1 MSLYG
6 KTDTTG
12 NQNKA
17 AASLGNGY
25 GSVSKTV
32 VYVDDTEASLAENK
46 SRGIT
51 APGWWAYS
59 TFTDA
64 EGVTRH
70 KAEHLVSFTDGEANA
85 DESLADDTIAA
96 DVASAVTITGQ
107 PANATTVSGA
117 ATFTVTTSTTGTP
130 GTLAYQWQ
138 RQTATGTTWANVSNS
153 GIYSGVTTA
162 TLTLTGATSAVNGF
176 KFRVKITSAGG
187 TEEVISNGTATL
199 TFGA

>member
-17 AASLGNGY
+17 AAALGNGY
-25 GSVSKTV
+25 GSVTKTV
-32 VYVDDTEASLAENK
+32 VYVDDTEAALNENK

-64 EGVTRH
+64 EGATRH

-96 DVASAVTITGQ
+96 DVVSAVTITTQ
-107 PANATTVSGA
+107 PANATTSSGG
-117 ATFTVTTSTTGTP
+117 ATFTVATSTTGTP
-130 GTLAYQWQ
+130 GALAYQWQ
-138 RQTATGTTWANVSNS
+138 RQTATGTTWINISNT
-153 GIYSGVTTA
+153 GIYSGA
-162 TLTLTGATSAVNGF
+162 TSASLVLTGATSSVNGT
-176 KFRVKITSAGG
+176 KYRVKITSAGG
-187 TEEVISNGTATL
+187 TEEVISNGAATV
-199 TFGA
+199 TFNS